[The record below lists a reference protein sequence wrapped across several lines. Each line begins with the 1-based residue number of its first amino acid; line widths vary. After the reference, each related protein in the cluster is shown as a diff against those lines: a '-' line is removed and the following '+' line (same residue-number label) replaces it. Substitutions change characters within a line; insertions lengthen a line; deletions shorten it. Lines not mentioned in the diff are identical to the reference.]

1 VAKYNE
7 IDEGL
12 LVRYLL
18 NETSEAEKSRFEEWV
33 NASSE
38 NKKQF
43 EHFLIIWEQSG
54 NIPIEKKIP
63 EDEAWQRMKMRLNQA
78 GPATPVKSISTAK
91 LAWRAAA
98 VFVIAV
104 CAGWLGYVIMQYYA
118 NARVTT
124 VQVAS
129 VARVITDTLPD
140 GSIVTVNKNS
150 FLTFPSKFTG
160 NTREVT
166 LNGEAFFTVR
176 ADKKHPFII
185 HANDITIRVVGTAFN
200 VKSTNGKTEVIVES
214 GVVQVVKARKTVRLE
229 AKEKTITSWYD
240 SSLLK
245 AGTTDK
251 LYNYYHSKEFVC
263 NATPLQQLVE
273 TLNAAYDANIVIKN
287 DSLRDL
293 KITTVFKNESLDTI
307 ISIISET
314 LKIKV
319 ERNGKTIMLN

>member
-1 VAKYNE
+1 VRNYNE

-18 NETSEAEKSRFEEWV
+18 NETSVEEKHRFEAWV

-43 EHFLIIWEQSG
+43 EQFLIIWEQSR
-54 NIPIEKKIP
+54 NIPPEKKIP
-63 EDEAWQRMKMRLNQA
+63 EDEAWQRMKLRLGQA
-78 GPATPVKSISTAK
+78 GRTAPAKLISPAK

-98 VFVIAV
+98 VFVLAV
-104 CAGWLGYVIMQYYA
+104 CAGWLGYVIMQYYE
-118 NARVTT
+118 NARVST

-129 VARVITDTLPD
+129 VARVVTDTLPD

-150 FLTFPSKFTG
+150 FLTFPSRFTG

-166 LNGEAFFTVR
+166 LNGEAYFTVTP
-176 ADKKHPFII
+176 DKKHPFII
-185 HANDITIRVVGTAFN
+185 HANDITVRVVGTAFN

-214 GVVQVVKARKTVRLE
+214 GIVQVVKDRKTVRLKP
-229 AKEKTITSWYD
+229 KEKTVTSWYD
-240 SSLLK
+240 SSLVK

-251 LYNYYHSKEFVC
+251 LYNYYHSKEFIC
-263 NATPLQQLVE
+263 NATPLHQLVE
-273 TLNAAYDANIVIKN
+273 TLNAAYDAHIVIAN
-287 DSLRDL
+287 DSLRNV

-314 LKIKV
+314 LKIRV
-319 ERNGKTIMLN
+319 ERDGKTIILN